1 MSMKEIS
8 STIHYTTHIKIR
20 MSMEEMTSHVQ
31 WKYGISSSPHEMA
44 FNCSQ
49 EIREFENYY
58 A

>member
-1 MSMKEIS
+1 MKEIS